1 MNPSTDTH
9 FAQDLLSYGR
19 QELLVKMRFMALPF
33 SKLKPSPDIVG
44 TLVGDK
50 GEVLHYDGDALI
62 MDFAKEKNKPYE
74 KLYHTLYHIVVGKE
88 CSGGTREQRSCTPP
102 TQSNH

>member
-62 MDFAKEKNKPYE
+62 MDFAKEKTSPQGSTYTWSFTVSFAIFFQK
-74 KLYHTLYHIVVGKE
+74 KRRKVVV
-88 CSGGTREQRSCTPP
+88 SRL
-102 TQSNH
+102 

>member
-50 GEVLHYDGDALI
+50 GIRSSWTLPKKKTSPQGSTYTWSFTVS
-62 MDFAKEKNKPYE
+62 FAIFFSKKAKKGCGFSPVTWQVR
-74 KLYHTLYHIVVGKE
+74 TL
-88 CSGGTREQRSCTPP
+88 S
-102 TQSNH
+102 